1 MCRGF
6 TSSIVN
12 DPLNLAS
19 IQCQCPTACSLVR
32 YIDDGAQAVVA
43 GRVGALQRN
52 KGCAGAWP
60 SPMRPGALRSSL
72 RWNAPACP
80 IRYASGAAR
89 AADCVVRV
97 MADAIAKVGAMMDR
111 EKPSFDCSQGSPQVG
126 QLNLF
131 RLISR
136 AK

>member
-43 GRVGALQRN
+43 GRGRGIATEQGVCWSMAF
-52 KGCAGAWP
+52 A
-60 SPMRPGALRSSL
+60 
-72 RWNAPACP
+72 NATG
-80 IRYASGAAR
+80 GAALI
-89 AADCVVRV
+89 AAMERTGVPNQIR
-97 MADAIAKVGAMMDR
+97 
-111 EKPSFDCSQGSPQVG
+111 
-126 QLNLF
+126 
-131 RLISR
+131 
-136 AK
+136 